1 MTALGLIKTL
11 GKKTKDL
18 RLTELISALEDQ
30 ADQPKEEG
38 PPGAAAEIDE
48 ADPFKAVISLI
59 DEVIAELDTE
69 EETDIANKEQ
79 CEKERMDNTQQAKV
93 VSKEIDTN
101 VETMDRLTEQ
111 IDAAM
116 KTVEEIKAEIAELE
130 EAKKEA
136 GEQRAKEN
144 SEYVAAKADDTAA
157 VGLLENAAGV
167 LEKFYADNGLMLAQ
181 VRRVKQPFVEAGEA
195 PTPPPSTWD
204 SEYGG
209 AKGESTG
216 IISIME
222 LIKED
227 IEKVMA
233 KAKKQEEESVAAY
246 DKLVADIDAA
256 IGAKERTK
264 ADLEGDMAA
273 DEESRSAENSTM
285 ATNQEELASTMSY
298 LKEIA
303 PGCDFM

>member
-1 MTALGLIKTL
+1 M
-11 GKKTKDL
+11 
-18 RLTELISALEDQ
+18 E
-30 ADQPKEEG
+30 
-38 PPGAAAEIDE
+38 
-48 ADPFKAVISLI
+48 
-59 DEVIAELDTE
+59 
-69 EETDIANKEQ
+69 
-79 CEKERMDNTQQAKV
+79 NTQQAKV

-167 LEKFYADNGLMLAQ
+167 LEKFYADNGLMFAQ

-195 PTPPPSTWD
+195 PTPPPQTFD

-216 IISIME
+216 IIAM
-222 LIKED
+222 LTMIKED
-227 IEKVMA
+227 VEKDIA
-233 KAKKQEEESVAAY
+233 KADKQEEDSVAAY
-246 DKLVADIDAA
+246 DKLVEDTNAA
-256 IGAKERTK
+256 IAAKEQTK
-264 ADLEGDMAA
+264 ADLEGGIAA
-273 DEESRSAENSTM
+273 DEESRTAENSTK
-285 ATNQEELASTMSY
+285 ATNEGELKSVMDY

-303 PGCDFM
+303 PGCDFIAMNFKMRLTNRQIEKDGLLKAKAILEGAKFE